1 MRSAHTAQQ
10 VRDAEEPLLAAG
22 PEGAL
27 MKRASAGLATA
38 LASYLGRVYGARV
51 VLLVGAGNNGG
62 DALYAGAALAGRG
75 ARVDALLLVPDRA
88 HPAALAAFRA
98 AGGRVVDRVARV
110 DGRPR
115 TAYDVAVDGIV
126 GIGGTG
132 PLRPEAADV
141 VAALEG
147 IPFVAVDV
155 PSGVDVDSGRV
166 EGPHVSAALTVTFG
180 THKAVHLVDPGAK
193 ACGVVELVDIGL
205 DLPPAPVEAL
215 QAADVR
221 DLLPVPSPSAHKYTR
236 GVVGVRA
243 GSDRYRGA
251 GVLSVAGAA
260 SGLAGMVRFV
270 PAGAGSSSGSSA
282 PGLGVVDLVQAAHPE
297 IVVGEGRVQAW
308 VVGSGGGDDAATQL
322 RAACADGVPV
332 VVDADALAE
341 VSGPLGVP
349 TVLTPHAGEL
359 ARMLGVEREEVEA
372 DQLAHARSAAER
384 YGAVVLLKN
393 RHTLAAHPDGRV
405 RVTTVGP
412 PWLAT
417 AGAGDVLGGLVG
429 ALLAAGLSPLDAA
442 SVGSWL
448 HGAAAAYAGA
458 GGPAGRP
465 GRRAGDPGRLCSPAA
480 LIVHGERAILSSP
493 SLSAIGRGKQSPRHP
508 RVGCAKGTIV
518 GMSTQIAVR
527 LPDEMV
533 AFLDRTVATGKA
545 PSRAALVAAAV
556 EREMRRQAAEDDA
569 HILRENGAVDD
580 LDDLVQWSSAHVE
593 VED

>member
-10 VRDAEEPLLAAG
+10 VREAEEPLLAAG

-38 LASYLGRVYGARV
+38 LATYLGRVYGARV
-51 VLLVGAGNNGG
+51 LLLVGAGNNGG
-62 DALYAGAALAGRG
+62 DALYAGASLAGRG
-75 ARVDALLLVPDRA
+75 ARVDALLLVPGRV
-88 HPAALAAFRA
+88 HPDGLAAFRS

-126 GIGGTG
+126 GIGGSG
-132 PLRPEAADV
+132 PLRPEAAEV
-141 VAALEG
+141 VAALDG

-166 EGPHVSAALTVTFG
+166 EGPHVRAALTVTFG
-180 THKAVHLVDPGAK
+180 THKAVHLVDPGAQ

-205 DLPPAPVEAL
+205 YPPVAPIEAL
-215 QAADVR
+215 QATDVR

-270 PAGAGSSSGSSA
+270 PAGAGGGQG
-282 PGLGVVDLVQAAHPE
+282 PGVVDLVQAAHPE

-308 VVGSGGGDDAATQL
+308 VVGSGGGEDAAEQL
-322 RAACADGVPV
+322 REACRDGVPV

-349 TVLTPHAGEL
+349 AVLTPHAGEL
-359 ARMLGVEREEVEA
+359 ARMLGVERQEVEA
-372 DQLAHARSAAER
+372 DQLAHARQAAER
-384 YGAVVLLKN
+384 YDAVVLLKN

-448 HGAAAAYAGA
+448 HGAAAAFAGR
-458 GGPAGRP
+458 GGPLTASDV
-465 GRRAGDPGRLCSPAA
+465 A
-480 LIVHGERAILSSP
+480 RAIP
-493 SLSAIGRGKQSPRHP
+493 D
-508 RVGCAKGTIV
+508 VCA
-518 GMSTQIAVR
+518 R
-527 LPDEMV
+527 L
-533 AFLDRTVATGKA
+533 
-545 PSRAALVAAAV
+545 
-556 EREMRRQAAEDDA
+556 
-569 HILRENGAVDD
+569 LR
-580 LDDLVQWSSAHVE
+580 
-593 VED
+593 

>member
-1 MRSAHTAQQ
+1 MRRAHTAQQ

-51 VLLVGAGNNGG
+51 LLLVGAGNNGG
-62 DALYAGAALAGRG
+62 DALCAGASLARRG
-75 ARVDALLLVPDRA
+75 AGVDALLLVPDKA
-88 HPAALAAFRA
+88 HPAGLAAFRG

-115 TAYDVAVDGIV
+115 TPYDVVVDGIV

-132 PLRPEAADV
+132 PLRPEAADL

-166 EGPHVSAALTVTFG
+166 EGAHVRAALTVTFG
-180 THKAVHLVDPGAK
+180 THKAVHLVDPGAQ

-205 DLPPAPVEAL
+205 DLPLAPVEAL
-215 QAADVR
+215 QAEDVR
-221 DLLPVPSPSAHKYTR
+221 GLLPVPSPSAHKYTR

-251 GVLSVAGAA
+251 GVLSVAGAG

-270 PAGAGSSSGSSA
+270 PAGGAAGSG
-282 PGLGVVDLVQAAHPE
+282 PGVVDLVQAAHPE

-308 VVGSGGGDDAATQL
+308 VVGSGGGEEAADQL

-341 VSGPLGVP
+341 VSSPLDVP
-349 TVLTPHAGEL
+349 AVLTPHAGEL
-359 ARMLGVEREEVEA
+359 ARMLGVEREEVES
-372 DQLAHARSAAER
+372 DQLAHARRAAEA

-417 AGAGDVLGGLVG
+417 AGAGDVLGGLIG

-458 GGPAGRP
+458 GGP
-465 GRRAGDPGRLCSPAA
+465 
-480 LIVHGERAILSSP
+480 LIAPDVARAIP
-493 SLSAIGRGKQSPRHP
+493 A
-508 RVGCAKGTIV
+508 VCA
-518 GMSTQIAVR
+518 R
-527 LPDEMV
+527 L
-533 AFLDRTVATGKA
+533 
-545 PSRAALVAAAV
+545 
-556 EREMRRQAAEDDA
+556 
-569 HILRENGAVDD
+569 LRC
-580 LDDLVQWSSAHVE
+580 
-593 VED
+593 